1 MDQSDSYPISRRR
14 SLRLPRRRWHILGA
28 IGLLALSS
36 MALALFI
43 SNPEPQTDP
52 FVMGDVKL
60 PNIQQPLASTNLNSD
75 FDALPDLLAGDV
87 AEGAN
92 PTDFRTAQ
100 PKTDALGNAI
110 RTAETPTIQAQE
122 TRSPITSPASPGPKT
137 ILIDGQSIN
146 GGTTELLAELT
157 KQGPFGPL
165 PQKSTSGK
173 TAFKAYKRAAGPQ
186 AGKQPVSI
194 IIGGL
199 GINASLTEDAI
210 TLLPAD
216 VTLSFA
222 AQSSGL
228 QGWLN
233 KAREDGHEV
242 MIEIPMES
250 DAFNPSDPSANRTL
264 RTNNISANKR
274 HLDWLL
280 SRAQGYFGVIN
291 YNGDKFL
298 TRTDASADALNR
310 FSDSGL
316 AFISDGAFSTPSLRA
331 LAQSVNLPYKR
342 GFGIIDPAPN
352 KTLIEIELDRL
363 AASAKAGAN
372 PVGIGFAYPE
382 TLEALAEWIETL
394 PNESL
399 HLTPASASIGK

>member
-1 MDQSDSYPISRRR
+1 
-14 SLRLPRRRWHILGA
+14 
-28 IGLLALSS
+28 
-36 MALALFI
+36 
-43 SNPEPQTDP
+43 
-52 FVMGDVKL
+52 V
-60 PNIQQPLASTNLNSD
+60 
-75 FDALPDLLAGDV
+75 
-87 AEGAN
+87 
-92 PTDFRTAQ
+92 
-100 PKTDALGNAI
+100 
-110 RTAETPTIQAQE
+110 
-122 TRSPITSPASPGPKT
+122 
-137 ILIDGQSIN
+137 
-146 GGTTELLAELT
+146 
-157 KQGPFGPL
+157 
-165 PQKSTSGK
+165 
-173 TAFKAYKRAAGPQ
+173 PQ

-298 TRTDASADALNR
+298 TR
-310 FSDSGL
+310 
-316 AFISDGAFSTPSLRA
+316 
-331 LAQSVNLPYKR
+331 VNLPYKR

-382 TLEALAEWIETL
+382 TLEALAEWIEGQIWLGKRFGEDGPYAWQCPQGGIDEGEKPSSAAKRELFEETGLRGKTL
-394 PNESL
+394 EK
-399 HLTPASASIGK
+399 IGKIKPWLYYDFTPEAKNGSPIVILEMAMT